1 MISKDKKVKKNLKS
15 FRGQII
21 KLLIICTLIPIVTL
35 GISSI
40 ILFKNSSDNEFKK
53 SAKSIDMGVE
63 QLVNEKFDGIQNIM
77 NIVIKRLD
85 TYSSKEELEKDLI
98 LLAEG
103 DKDIKSTFIYETKSK
118 TTLIY
123 PHVEIPTNLDLTT
136 REWYIKAKGA
146 NGQLGVSNVYKD
158 IVTGNNMV
166 TLSKA
171 LIINGEV
178 QVVLGVDFDIES
190 IANTLGNITFGDNG
204 ICSIIDANGITIAHP
219 NKEYIGNSDI
229 SESEVWETIKN
240 EDNGL
245 VKGKA
250 GSEIIYNFGFTT
262 SDITGWKVMLEVPS
276 ADLTENIK
284 EFITTIIITIIVVL
298 GIVTT
303 LGSIYSRRIGKSI
316 KIIKDGVNKAS
327 EGDFSEEISL
337 STGDELEELADSF
350 NIMQYKISDLIG
362 KVQSSIIDVSD
373 SAINIS
379 EMSND
384 VALAIGE
391 VANTA
396 EEISKG
402 TMESAES
409 LTNVSCNLDGVSQ
422 DINNIDKEAKD
433 INNKA
438 IEANALGE
446 DGINIINVVMS
457 KTTETKESAME
468 VSKVISLVS
477 ESVSKIAVMNQTIS
491 QITEQTNLLALNA
504 AIEAARAGEAGKG
517 FAVVAEEIRK
527 LAEETSK
534 SAKEING
541 IVQEVSLKVNIAV
554 DTVKNTNETVESQ
567 QNVILDAEKIFK
579 NIISSVKEL
588 TSKVYNIANALDE
601 IGEKKDDLVNQVQ
614 NLSAIAEETAAGTEE
629 VSASCEEVSA
639 SSEEFTAYASNL
651 KDLGKNLENEVKVF
665 KLKK

>member
-1 MISKDKKVKKNLKS
+1 MIFKDKKLKTNLKS

-21 KLLIICTLIPIVTL
+21 KLLIICTSIPIVTL

-53 SAKSIDMGVE
+53 SAKSIDMAVE

-77 NIVIKRLD
+77 DIVIKRLEKN
-85 TYSSKEELEKDLI
+85 SSKEELEKDLI

-103 DKDIKSTFIYETKSK
+103 DKDAKSAFIYETKSK
-118 TTLIY
+118 ATLIY
-123 PHVEIPTNLDLTT
+123 PHVEIPSNLDSTT
-136 REWYIKAKGA
+136 REWYIKAKEA

-158 IVTGNNMV
+158 IMTGKNMV

-178 QVVLGVDFDIES
+178 QAVLGVDFDIES
-190 IANTLGNITFGDNG
+190 ISNALSNITFGNNG

-229 SESEVWETIKN
+229 SESKVWETIKN
-240 EDNGL
+240 EDSGL
-245 VKGKA
+245 VKGTA
-250 GSEIIYNFGFTT
+250 GSETIYNFGFTT

-276 ADLTENIK
+276 TDLTENIK
-284 EFITTIIITIIVVL
+284 KFITTIIITIIVVWV
-298 GIVTT
+298 IVTT
-303 LGSIYSRRIGKSI
+303 LGSIYSRRMGKSI

-337 STGDELEELADSF
+337 STGDELEELANSF

-373 SAINIS
+373 SSINIS

-409 LTNVSCNLDGVSQ
+409 LTNVSCNLEGVSQ

-438 IEANALGE
+438 IETNALGE

-468 VSKVISLVS
+468 VNKVISLVS
-477 ESVSKIAVMNQTIS
+477 ESVSKIGVMNQAIS

-504 AIEAARAGEAGKG
+504 AIEASRAGEAGKG
-517 FAVVAEEIRK
+517 FAVVADEIRK
-527 LAEETSK
+527 LAEESKTSSREITSIVQNVLNQTSVIVK
-534 SAKEING
+534 ENDTISSLFQTQINETTKAMFSFDEIISLVLEVSKEIN
-541 IVQEVSLKVNIAV
+541 SLDENSESISKRKQNIIE
-554 DTVKNTNETVESQ
+554 NITNSSAISEELSAATEEIHASSSELSTSSERVADSAENLSILTKS
-567 QNVILDAEKIFK
+567 ILDKLNKFKI
-579 NIISSVKEL
+579 
-588 TSKVYNIANALDE
+588 D
-601 IGEKKDDLVNQVQ
+601 
-614 NLSAIAEETAAGTEE
+614 
-629 VSASCEEVSA
+629 
-639 SSEEFTAYASNL
+639 
-651 KDLGKNLENEVKVF
+651 
-665 KLKK
+665 